1 MIKAHMSKTP
11 KRIFIAGHKG
21 MVGSALMRKLQSQK
35 DVTLLTQSRKTLDLT
50 QQKAV
55 FDYFK
60 NNDIHEVYMAA
71 AKVGGIHA
79 NISYP
84 AEFLYQNLSIQ
95 NNLIEAARRYD
106 IDKLLFL
113 GSSCIYPRHA
123 AQPIS
128 ESALL
133 SGPLEPSN
141 APYAIAKIAGIKLCE
156 AYNQQ
161 YGCDFRSLMPTNLYG
176 PNDNFHPQNSH
187 VIPALI
193 RKFHNGVTQQRKTV
207 TIWGSGRP
215 RREFLHVDDLASA
228 AIHIM
233 SLDRHL
239 YHIMTQPQ
247 QSHINIG
254 TGKDISIKELADLL
268 AEIAGF
274 SGKII
279 FDETMPDG
287 TPRKCLD
294 ITQAQNLGWAPQIA
308 LKPGLMQSYNW
319 YKTQCKLLQI

>member
-1 MIKAHMSKTP
+1 MIKTHTSKTP

-35 DVTLLTQSRKTLDLT
+35 DVILLTQSRKTLDLT

-60 NNDIHEVYMAA
+60 NNDIYEVYMAA

-79 NISYP
+79 NINYP

-95 NNLIEAARRYD
+95 NNLIEAARRYG

-193 RKFHNGVTQQRKTV
+193 RKFHNGVTQQHKTV

-239 YHIMTQPQ
+239 YHTMTQPQ

-254 TGKDISIKELADLL
+254 TGKDISIKELANLL
-268 AEIAGF
+268 AEITGF

-279 FDETMPDG
+279 YDETMPDG

-294 ITQAQNLGWAPQIA
+294 ITQAQNLGWRPNIS
-308 LKPGLMQSYNW
+308 LKSGLKQSYNW
-319 YKTQCKLLQI
+319 YKAHYN